1 MENQPTEVN
10 MVEICGNFK
19 KETRSYEDSI
29 QLLFEIV
36 KKAIEH
42 LFLTC
47 KETSEE

>member
-1 MENQPTEVN
+1 

-19 KETRSYEDSI
+19 KETRAYEDSI

-36 KKAIEH
+36 EKAIER

-47 KETSEE
+47 IETSEQ